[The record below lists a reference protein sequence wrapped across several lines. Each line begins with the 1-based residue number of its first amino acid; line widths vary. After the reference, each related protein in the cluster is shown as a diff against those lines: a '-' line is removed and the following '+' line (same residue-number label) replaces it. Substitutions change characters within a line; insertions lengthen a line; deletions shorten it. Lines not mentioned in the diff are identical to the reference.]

1 MDNKD
6 HAGMVFLRSV
16 FLSFWCHFITSSSAI
31 RDKLG
36 YALSLKW
43 VKSIVLM
50 MFTAYLVV
58 AIWGITSLKEGL
70 EKRNTVNFDSY
81 SIPFFDADDK
91 YYMVRNIDKNK
102 ARDQFF
108 LKISKKRYFAKPLS
122 MSLSNP
128 SSSHSSLCGYFLHF
142 SLVGFQ
148 LLLWSIYFQSG
159 KKFTI
164 SCLET
169 FSGLPV
175 PDQRGGDGGYR
186 LLGAVD
192 PAENWADDADLRK
205 LDIHQA

>member
-1 MDNKD
+1 MSIISSLSRVFCTGGINPADPYNPMDNKD

-16 FLSFWCHFITSSSAI
+16 VIHISWNFTNFFSA

-91 YYMVRNIDKNK
+91 YYMVRK
-102 ARDQFF
+102 
-108 LKISKKRYFAKPLS
+108 SYKKR
-122 MSLSNP
+122 M
-128 SSSHSSLCGYFLHF
+128 
-142 SLVGFQ
+142 
-148 LLLWSIYFQSG
+148 IM
-159 KKFTI
+159 
-164 SCLET
+164 
-169 FSGLPV
+169 
-175 PDQRGGDGGYR
+175 
-186 LLGAVD
+186 
-192 PAENWADDADLRK
+192 
-205 LDIHQA
+205 

>member
-1 MDNKD
+1 MFCTGGINPADPYNPMDNKD

-16 FLSFWCHFITSSSAI
+16 IHISRNFTNFFSA

-91 YYMVRNIDKNK
+91 YYMVRK
-102 ARDQFF
+102 
-108 LKISKKRYFAKPLS
+108 SYKK
-122 MSLSNP
+122 
-128 SSSHSSLCGYFLHF
+128 G
-142 SLVGFQ
+142 
-148 LLLWSIYFQSG
+148 
-159 KKFTI
+159 
-164 SCLET
+164 
-169 FSGLPV
+169 
-175 PDQRGGDGGYR
+175 
-186 LLGAVD
+186 
-192 PAENWADDADLRK
+192 
-205 LDIHQA
+205 

>member
-1 MDNKD
+1 MSIISSLSRVFCTGGINPADPYNPMDNKD

-16 FLSFWCHFITSSSAI
+16 VIHISWNFTNLFFA

-91 YYMVRNIDKNK
+91 YYMVRSI
-102 ARDQFF
+102 
-108 LKISKKRYFAKPLS
+108 L
-122 MSLSNP
+122 
-128 SSSHSSLCGYFLHF
+128 YFL
-142 SLVGFQ
+142 
-148 LLLWSIYFQSG
+148 I
-159 KKFTI
+159 I
-164 SCLET
+164 S
-169 FSGLPV
+169 F
-175 PDQRGGDGGYR
+175 
-186 LLGAVD
+186 
-192 PAENWADDADLRK
+192 
-205 LDIHQA
+205 